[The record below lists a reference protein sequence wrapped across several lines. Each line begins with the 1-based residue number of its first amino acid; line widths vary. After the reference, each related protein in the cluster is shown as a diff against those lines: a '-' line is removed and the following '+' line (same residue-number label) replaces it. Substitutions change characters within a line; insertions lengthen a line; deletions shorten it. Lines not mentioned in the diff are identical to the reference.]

1 MMSIFS
7 NSAPEESYSRQLDKR
22 VEGEEMVYGYDG
34 SGPPAATSDYDEKA
48 KEASYGKKKS
58 KGGY

>member
-34 SGPPAATSDYDEKA
+34 SSPGAPSSDEREK
-48 KEASYGKKKS
+48 ESQYGKKVN
-58 KGGY
+58 KGK